1 MPELPEVE
9 TVRKGLQ
16 QYLAGQSFDKVD
28 VFTTKLRW
36 QLPESLAESL
46 ANRSIRSVTRRGKYL
61 LLEVS
66 DGNYLIAHLG
76 MSGSFGIYSIN
87 GLPPFDRNER
97 NKHDHVVFY
106 LKNGT
111 IITYHD
117 PRKFGMMDLIP
128 STELS
133 SYPLLKTLGVEPL
146 GNGFDENYLENQLK
160 KRTTNVKNFLL
171 DQKIIAGIGNIYA
184 SEALWRAK
192 ISPKRKANMISRN
205 NVGKLT
211 VAIRDVL
218 KDAIKSGGSTLRNY
232 RSVAGSLGYFQHQF
246 CVYDQEGRP
255 CKTPDCNGNIIRV
268 VQTGRSTFYCP
279 TCQK

>member
-87 GLPPFDRNER
+87 GLPPETN
-97 NKHDHVVFY
+97 
-106 LKNGT
+106 
-111 IITYHD
+111 
-117 PRKFGMMDLIP
+117 M
-128 STELS
+128 
-133 SYPLLKTLGVEPL
+133 
-146 GNGFDENYLENQLK
+146 
-160 KRTTNVKNFLL
+160 TTWFS
-171 DQKIIAGIGNIYA
+171 I
-184 SEALWRAK
+184 
-192 ISPKRKANMISRN
+192 
-205 NVGKLT
+205 
-211 VAIRDVL
+211 
-218 KDAIKSGGSTLRNY
+218 
-232 RSVAGSLGYFQHQF
+232 
-246 CVYDQEGRP
+246 
-255 CKTPDCNGNIIRV
+255 
-268 VQTGRSTFYCP
+268 
-279 TCQK
+279 

>member
-9 TVRKGLQ
+9 TVRQGLQ
-16 QYLAGQSFDKVD
+16 KFLAGQTFDKVE
-28 VFTTKLRW
+28 VFTKKLRW
-36 QLPESLAESL
+36 QLPESLEESL
-46 ANRSIRSVTRRGKYL
+46 TDRSIRSIDRRGKYL

-66 DGNYLIAHLG
+66 DGNYFIAHLG
-76 MSGSFGIYSIN
+76 MSGSFGIFSIH
-87 GLPPFDRNER
+87 GMPTYDPKER
-97 NKHDHVVFY
+97 NKHDHLVFH

-128 STELS
+128 GSELTN
-133 SYPLLKTLGVEPL
+133 YPRLKNLGVEPL
-146 GNGFDENYLENQLK
+146 GNGFDENYLGDHLK
-160 KRTTNVKNFLL
+160 KRASPVKNFLL

-192 ISPKRKANMISRN
+192 ISPKRKANMITRKS
-205 NVGKLT
+205 VGNL
-211 VAIRDVL
+211 VIAIREVL

-232 RSVAGSLGYFQHQF
+232 RSVAGNLGYFQHQF
-246 CVYDQEGRP
+246 CVYDQEGKP
-255 CKTPDCNGNIIRV
+255 CRTPECKGQIKRI

-279 TCQK
+279 FCQK